1 MLAPGP
7 VLGAG
12 AVFVRE
18 LVLAVLVELCAATGL
33 IEGMAY
39 HDG

>member
-12 AVFVRE
+12 TMLVRV

-33 IEGMAY
+33 IEGMTY